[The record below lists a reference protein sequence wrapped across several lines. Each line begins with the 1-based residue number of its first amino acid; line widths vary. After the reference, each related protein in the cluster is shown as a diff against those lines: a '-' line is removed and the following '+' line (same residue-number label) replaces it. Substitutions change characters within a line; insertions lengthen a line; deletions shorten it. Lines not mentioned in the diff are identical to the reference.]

1 MFTFPRTTT
10 AKELQQNYRRVFDLA
25 KKTQKP
31 IFVMR
36 NNKPDVA
43 IVDAKQLE
51 EMEVIISV
59 LQSREDYKKG
69 KTKILKGTLLNLWYE
84 AQKANN

>member
-1 MFTFPRTTT
+1 MFAFPRTTT
-10 AKELQQNYRRVFDLA
+10 AKQIQQDYRSIFDLV
-25 KKTQKP
+25 KKTKEP
-31 IFVMR
+31 VFVMR

-51 EMEVIISV
+51 EMEAIINI

-69 KTKILKGTLLNLWYE
+69 KTKILKGTLLDLWHE
-84 AQKANN
+84 AQKDNN